1 MRKKL
6 ENLSKEQLI
15 ERFMKAKVC
24 IQASLST
31 SLRLLNIG
39 QARAGYDSDS
49 SLENSGVEVVVKRD
63 VQAKSSSSKV
73 PEKAEPTPEKA
84 ESAPKEAEAA
94 PQKAEPAAEKAEWNT
109 TKQEPAGVM
118 SKMKW

>member
-6 ENLSKEQLI
+6 ETMSKDQLI
-15 ERFMKAKVC
+15 ERFMKAKVF
-24 IQASLST
+24 QASLST
-31 SLRLLNIG
+31 SLRLLTIW

-49 SLENSGVEVVVKRD
+49 SLENSDVEVVVKRD
-63 VQAKSSSSKV
+63 VQENSSSRKV
-73 PEKAEPTPEKA
+73 NKKAEPTPEKA

-94 PQKAEPAAEKAEWNT
+94 PQKAEPVAEKAEWDT

-118 SKMKW
+118 SKMEW